1 MRVQIDKLA
10 TTPVRAV
17 ARRPEVRVGAAD
29 PMWKV
34 VAAMKDG
41 KRGSVL
47 VEEDGALVGIFT
59 ERDLM
64 TRLDHTTLDWLHTPV
79 RDVMT
84 PRPMAIHPEET
95 IAEAMRRLNMGKRR
109 HLPVV
114 DANGKILGI
123 LSIRD
128 LLAHLAERFPDDF
141 VNLPPDPD
149 HEASGEWGG

>member
-1 MRVQIDKLA
+1 MQLDQLA
-10 TTPVRAV
+10 QMPVRAV
-17 ARRPEVRVGAAD
+17 VRREPVRVGAAD

-34 VAAMKDG
+34 VAAMKEG
-41 KRGSVL
+41 RRGSAL
-47 VEEDGALVGIFT
+47 VEEDGTLVGIFT

-64 TRLDHTTLDWLHTPV
+64 TRLDHTSLDWLHVSV

-84 PRPMAIHPEET
+84 PRPMAIQPEES
-95 IAEAMRRLNMGKRR
+95 IAEAMRRLNAGKRR

-114 DANGKILGI
+114 DGNGRILGI

-128 LLAHLAERFPDDF
+128 LLAHLAERFPQDF

>member
-1 MRVQIDKLA
+1 MQLDQLA
-10 TTPVRAV
+10 ATPVRAV
-17 ARRPEVRVGAAD
+17 ARRPEVRVDAGDA
-29 PMWKV
+29 MWKV
-34 VAAMKDG
+34 VAAMKEG
-41 KRGSVL
+41 RRGAVL
-47 VEEDGALVGIFT
+47 VEDDGALVGIFT

-64 TRLDHTTLDWLHTPV
+64 TRLDHTSLDWLHTPI

-84 PRPMAIHPEET
+84 PRPMAIRPEDT
-95 IAEAMRRLNMGKRR
+95 IAEAMRRLNQGKRR

-114 DANGKILGI
+114 DAAGKILGI

-128 LLAHLAERFPDDF
+128 LLAHVAQRFPEDF

>member
-1 MRVQIDKLA
+1 MQLDQLA
-10 TTPVRAV
+10 QSPVRAV
-17 ARRPEVRVGAAD
+17 VRRPVVRVGAND

-34 VAAMKDG
+34 VAAMKEG
-41 KRGSVL
+41 KRGAVL
-47 VEEDGALVGIFT
+47 VEEEGALVGIFT

-64 TRLDHTTLDWLHTPV
+64 TRLDHTSLDWLHV
-79 RDVMT
+79 CIRDVMT
-84 PRPMAIHPEET
+84 PRPMVIHPEET
-95 IAEAMRRLNMGKRR
+95 ISEAMRRLNTGKRR

-114 DANGKILGI
+114 DVDGKILGI

-128 LLAHLAERFPDDF
+128 LLAHLAQRFPDDF

>member
-1 MRVQIDKLA
+1 MQIDQLA
-10 TTPVRAV
+10 GTPVRAV
-17 ARRPEVRVGAAD
+17 TRRPEVRVGADD

-34 VAAMKDG
+34 VAAMKEG
-41 KRGSVL
+41 RRGAVL

-64 TRLDHTTLDWLHTPV
+64 TRLDHSSLDWLHIAI

-84 PRPMAIHPEET
+84 PRPMAIHPEDT
-95 IAEAMRRLNMGKRR
+95 IAEAMRRLNQGKRR
-109 HLPVV
+109 HLPVT
-114 DANGKILGI
+114 DSAGKILGI
-123 LSIRD
+123 ISIRD
-128 LLAHLAERFPDDF
+128 LLAHVANHFPDDF

>member
-1 MRVQIDKLA
+1 MQLDQLA
-10 TTPVRAV
+10 QTPVRAV
-17 ARRPEVRVGAAD
+17 VRRPPVRVGASD

-34 VAAMKDG
+34 VAAMRDG
-41 KRGSVL
+41 RRGACL
-47 VEEDGALVGIFT
+47 VEEDGQLVGIFT

-64 TRLDHTTLDWLHTPV
+64 TRLDHGSLDWLHVAV

-84 PRPMAIHPEET
+84 PRPMAIQPEES
-95 IAEAMRRLNMGKRR
+95 IAEAMRRLNTGKRR

-114 DANGKILGI
+114 DTNGKILGI

>member
-1 MRVQIDKLA
+1 MMQLEQLA
-10 TTPVRAV
+10 TTPVRAI
-17 ARRPEVRVGAAD
+17 ARRTEVRVGPED

-34 VAAMKDG
+34 VNAMRDG
-41 KRGSVL
+41 KRGAVL
-47 VEEDGALVGIFT
+47 VEEDGVLVGIFT

-64 TRLDHTTLDWLHTPV
+64 TRLDHTSLDWLHTQV

-84 PRPMAIHPEET
+84 PRPMAINPDDT
-95 IAEAMRRLNMGKRR
+95 LAEALRRLNQGKRR

-114 DANGKILGI
+114 DGSGKILGI
-123 LSIRD
+123 ISIRD
-128 LLAHLAERFPDDF
+128 LLAHFAEHFPDDF

>member
-1 MRVQIDKLA
+1 MQLDQLA
-10 TTPVRAV
+10 GTPVRAV
-17 ARRPEVRVGAAD
+17 ARRPEVRVAPAD
-29 PMWKV
+29 PMFKV
-34 VAAMKDG
+34 VAAMKEG
-41 KRGSVL
+41 RRGAVL

-64 TRLDHTTLDWLHTPV
+64 TRLDHGSLDWLHTPV
-79 RDVMT
+79 GEVMT
-84 PRPMAIHPEET
+84 PRPMAIHPDDT
-95 IAEAMRRLNMGKRR
+95 VAEAMRRLNVGKRR

-114 DANGKILGI
+114 DTAGKILGI

-128 LLAHLAERFPDDF
+128 LLAHLAEHFPDDF

>member
-1 MRVQIDKLA
+1 MNVDALA
-10 TTPVRAV
+10 QTPVRRV
-17 ARRPEVRVGAAD
+17 MRRAEVRVATDD

-34 VAAMKDG
+34 VGALKEGGRGAA
-41 KRGSVL
+41 L
-47 VEEDGALVGIFT
+47 VEDDGQLVGIFT
-59 ERDLM
+59 ERDVM
-64 TRLDHTTLDWLHTPV
+64 TRLDHSDLGWLHVPV

-84 PRPMAIHPEET
+84 ARPTVVHPDDT
-95 IAEAMRRLNMGKRR
+95 FAEALRRLNGGRRR

-114 DANGKILGI
+114 DPRGRVLGI

-128 LLAHLAERFPDDF
+128 LLAHMATSFPDDF